1 MADMIS
7 DAPSSEPE
15 VLEVQPI
22 IEVSDLWRIYRLGV
36 HQEISA
42 LRGVN
47 LRIEAG
53 HFIAVKGRSGSG
65 KTTLLNCIGGLDK
78 PTSGSVCVF
87 GTDLSDLSEKQL
99 TRFYREK
106 VGFIFQDFSLSPIYS
121 VYENVEIILR
131 IGGMSQRE
139 CRERVLSCIQ
149 LVGLTKW
156 MNHRSNE
163 LSGGQQ
169 QRVAIARA
177 LVNRPKLILADEPT
191 GKLDTTTAREIF
203 ALFRDICDQQ
213 NITILV
219 ASHDPL
225 IAEYVDYVINIK
237 DGQILLN
244 PS

>member
-131 IGGMSQRE
+131 IGGMSRRE